1 VHGHVTP
8 SYEQK
13 TFADAEKQ
21 GRLRLIASPDGASGS
36 VSLHADARLYAGLF
50 DAGQSATLSL
60 QPGRK
65 AYVFL
70 VRGQLTVNG
79 HLLGQGDAAMLA
91 DEVAVQLTDAVGAE
105 VLLFD
110 LCA

>member
-1 VHGHVTP
+1 
-8 SYEQK
+8 
-13 TFADAEKQ
+13 
-21 GRLRLIASPDGASGS
+21 
-36 VSLHADARLYAGLF
+36 
-50 DAGQSATLSL
+50 
-60 QPGRK
+60 
-65 AYVFL
+65 
-70 VRGQLTVNG
+70 LTVNG